1 MKIIGH
7 IGIRTGSKGVK
18 NKNIR
23 NFNGVP
29 LFLNKLNLLYSLN
42 FLEKIILSCD
52 SSELLDSIDENDKL
66 IKILRS
72 NDLATDNANKWDVFK
87 DSHSKFNKLFKINSD
102 VLVDFDVTVPNLT
115 LNSVYEFYNFAVKQN
130 NVDCIITA
138 YESERNPYFNMVTIE
153 NDFAKIAIKPE
164 KIISS
169 RQSAPKVLSLSPAIY
184 WIKTDSLNKYNHWSE
199 SIFKVFEIPR
209 NEAHDIDNEFDF
221 FLCEKIKE
229 FYDI

>member
-23 NFNGVP
+23 NFNGLP
-29 LFLNKLNLLYSLN
+29 LFLNKLNLLYKLN
-42 FLEKIILSCD
+42 FLNTIIISCD
-52 SSELLDSIDENDKL
+52 SSEILDSIDENHRL

-72 NDLATDNANKWDVFK
+72 NDLATDNANKWDVFI
-87 DSHSKFNKLFKINSD
+87 DSNNRYKTLFNSNSD

-115 LNSVYEFYNFAVKQN
+115 HKTINEFYNFAVHQN

-138 YESERNPYFNMVTIE
+138 YESERNPYFNMVTVE
-153 NDFAKIAIKPE
+153 NDIARIAIKPN

-184 WIKTDSLNKYNHWSE
+184 WIKTGSLYKFNHWSE
-199 SIFKVFEIPR
+199 SVFKVFEIPR
-209 NEAHDIDNEFDF
+209 IEAHDIDNEFDF

>member
-18 NKNIR
+18 NKNVR
-23 NFNGVP
+23 NFNGSP

-42 FLEKIILSCD
+42 FLETIIISCD
-52 SSELLDSIDENDKL
+52 SSEILDSIDENDRL

-72 NDLATDNANKWDVFK
+72 NDLATDNANKWDVFI
-87 DSHSKFNKLFKINSD
+87 DSNTKFNNLNNSNSD

-115 LNSVYEFYNFAVKQN
+115 NNTINEFYNFAVKQN
-130 NVDCIITA
+130 DVDCIITA
-138 YESERNPYFNMVTIE
+138 YESERNPYFNMVTVE
-153 NDFAKIAIKPE
+153 NGIAKIAIKPNN
-164 KIISS
+164 IISS

-184 WIKTDSLNKYNHWSE
+184 WIKTNSLYKFSHWSE
-199 SIFKVFEIPR
+199 SVFKVFEIPR
-209 NEAHDIDNEFDF
+209 IEAYDIDSEFDF

>member
-18 NKNIR
+18 NKNLR
-23 NFNGVP
+23 NFNGAP
-29 LFLNKLNLLYSLN
+29 LFLNKLNFLYSLK
-42 FLEKIILSCD
+42 FLDKIIISCD
-52 SSELLDSIDENDKL
+52 SFELLDSIEDNDKL
-66 IKILRS
+66 IKIVRS
-72 NDLATDNANKWDVFK
+72 KDLATDNANKWDVFK
-87 DSHSKFNKLFKINSD
+87 DSNSKFNNLIKDNSD
-102 VLVDFDVTVPNLT
+102 IFVDFDVTVPNLT
-115 LNSVYEFYNFAVKQN
+115 YNTVYEFYNFAVKQN
-130 NVDCIITA
+130 KVDCIITA

-153 NDFAKIAIKPE
+153 NDFAKIAIKPD

-184 WIKTDSLNKYNHWSE
+184 WIKTDSLNKYDHWSE

-209 NEAHDIDNEFDF
+209 IEAHDIDNEFDF
-221 FLCEKIKE
+221 FLCKKIKE